1 MSHGMDTGGPW
12 PAPPP
17 RYGWSPPPGPAQGEM
32 LRYAGWW
39 RRVGA
44 SAVDGVFGVV
54 LLVPG
59 AVYFV
64 AGPSEL
70 VNCEG
75 LNILEASPGM
85 CDRPTED
92 TFGTSVLLWLLG
104 LVAFL
109 VYRSVLEGSPGGA
122 TLGKRVVGIRVADA
136 VTGAPIS
143 RPRAA
148 GRLLVL
154 PVIAVVGFCLLIPLD
169 LLWPLWDR
177 QNQTLHDKVTSTVV
191 LRI

>member
-1 MSHGMDTGGPW
+1 MSHGMDTGGTW
-12 PAPPP
+12 SDPPT
-17 RYGWSPPPGPAQGEM
+17 RYGWSPPPGPAQGET

-44 SAVDGVFGVV
+44 TAVDGVLGVL

-75 LNILEASPGM
+75 LNILESSPGM
-85 CDRPTED
+85 CDRPTE
-92 TFGTSVLLWLLG
+92 V
-104 LVAFL
+104 
-109 VYRSVLEGSPGGA
+109 
-122 TLGKRVVGIRVADA
+122 
-136 VTGAPIS
+136 
-143 RPRAA
+143 
-148 GRLLVL
+148 
-154 PVIAVVGFCLLIPLD
+154 IPLD

-177 QNQTLHDKVTSTVV
+177 QKQTLHDKISSTVV

>member
-1 MSHGMDTGGPW
+1 
-12 PAPPP
+12 
-17 RYGWSPPPGPAQGEM
+17 
-32 LRYAGWW
+32 
-39 RRVGA
+39 VGA
-44 SAVDGVFGVV
+44 TAVDGVLGVV

-85 CDRPTED
+85 CDRPTDD
-92 TFGTSVLLWLLG
+92 TFGTSALLWLVG
-104 LVAFL
+104 LVAYL

-122 TLGKRVVGIRVADA
+122 ALGKRMVGIRVAD
-136 VTGAPIS
+136 VLTGAPIS
-143 RPRAA
+143 RQRAA
-148 GRLLVL
+148 GRLLML
-154 PVIAVVGFCLLIPLD
+154 PVMAVVGLLLLIPLD

-177 QNQTLHDKVTSTVV
+177 QKQTLHDKLSSTVV